1 MHFIYIVVRVINP
14 VLALHNIPFSEK
26 LHFPYVTKSDFFI
39 TNPCVE
45 SVFVPVLLVLHL
57 AIESLIL
64 ILAAEHSPLRS
75 SSPLEAVFK
84 TERISSLAQS
94 VLDLPKPGTEAARTL
109 PEPSFS
115 NSYISYE
122 KASPGTPLTILM
134 GRFLVGG
141 ESTRVA
147 LTPLIHTYLRSV
159 DWAGGREEYLSS
171 LSTGRPTSL
180 PYGSTPSGE
189 VRCGKQLAG
198 TAISRSPNTLFSISA
213 W

>member
-1 MHFIYIVVRVINP
+1 MPIRLALYIVVRVINP

-75 SSPLEAVFK
+75 SSPLEAVFN

-115 NSYISYE
+115 NKVLHFLRKGISWHTSHNPYG
-122 KASPGTPLTILM
+122 KVPRRRRKHT
-134 GRFLVGG
+134 GG
-141 ESTRVA
+141 SNT
-147 LTPLIHTYLRSV
+147 TNTYLS
-159 DWAGGREEYLSS
+159 
-171 LSTGRPTSL
+171 
-180 PYGSTPSGE
+180 
-189 VRCGKQLAG
+189 Q
-198 TAISRSPNTLFSISA
+198 IS
-213 W
+213 